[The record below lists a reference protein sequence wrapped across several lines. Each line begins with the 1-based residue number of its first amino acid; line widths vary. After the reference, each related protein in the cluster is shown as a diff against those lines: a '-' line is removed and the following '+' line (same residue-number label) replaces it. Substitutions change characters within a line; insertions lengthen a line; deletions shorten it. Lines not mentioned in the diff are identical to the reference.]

1 MVTFLGESEVSLD
14 IRGRFLMPANIRKQI
29 PEALGRKFIINRGF
43 EQCITI
49 YTMDV
54 WQVVHDWVS
63 RLNDFDDEERI
74 FKRLFLNG
82 ASEVEMDSADRLL
95 IPKNMMEYAGIVK
108 DAVLTPQGNKLE
120 LWDKNTYYEHLKQH
134 APNFSN
140 MAKKIGNPF
149 QQR

>member
-14 IRGRFLMPANIRKQI
+14 NRGRFLLPANIRKQI
-29 PEALGRKFIINRGF
+29 PEELGRKFVINRGF
-43 EQCITI
+43 EPCITI

-82 ASEVEMDSADRLL
+82 ASEVDMDSADRLL

-120 LWDKNTYYEHLKQH
+120 LWDKNTYYDHLKQH
-134 APNFSN
+134 AANFSN